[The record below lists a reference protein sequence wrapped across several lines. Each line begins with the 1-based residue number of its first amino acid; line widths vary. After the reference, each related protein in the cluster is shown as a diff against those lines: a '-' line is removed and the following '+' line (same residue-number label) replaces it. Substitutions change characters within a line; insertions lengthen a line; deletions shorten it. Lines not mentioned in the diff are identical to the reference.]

1 MSDNEKNESTLDKSL
16 DDMMSNEKNTDNK
29 DVKVKN
35 QRILNSIV

>member
-29 DVKVKN
+29 DDKKAKKP
-35 QRILNSIV
+35 RMFL